1 MFAWVRGDI
10 LRDSGEVVMSYDLPE
25 RETEERMP
33 SGRCYRF
40 RWRGDEIT
48 GVTPQDEPMSF
59 YPAIRETTD
68 AG

>member
-1 MFAWVRGDI
+1 
-10 LRDSGEVVMSYDLPE
+10 MSYDLPE

-48 GVTPQDEPMSF
+48 GVTPQDEPLSF